1 MKLSEIKD
9 GILGEDG
16 PSRKRT
22 RFYLN
27 EYEGHHLLGIRE
39 FYLDK
44 KSGEFRHTRKGIN
57 LNRDTFM
64 ELQRVMSNHEDD
76 IMNWLRIGYIPEEIL
91 RYQQLQE
98 EARKKNFHI
107 VGDVDIIEVN
117 DFRSKNLFFD
127 QHKGSKTIIEL
138 NTSHP
143 FAKAIT
149 IDELSKS
156 TPEEIQGLF
165 ARLLASYS
173 KSRTMLLGTGVS
185 EPRILF
191 EQNEFDWSQFASQYV
206 KEVKK

>member
-1 MKLSEIKD
+1 MSDSSEK
-9 GILGEDG
+9 ILGEEG

-27 EYEGHHLLGIRE
+27 EYEGHHLFGIRE
-39 FYLDK
+39 FYIDR
-44 KSGEFRHTRKGIN
+44 KSGEFRPTRKGIN
-57 LNRDTFM
+57 LNRDSFM
-64 ELQRVMSNHEDD
+64 ELQRVMTKHEDD
-76 IMNWLRIGYIPEEIL
+76 VMNWLRIGHIPDEIL

-107 VGDVDIIEVN
+107 VGDVDVIETN
-117 DFRSKNLFFD
+117 DSRSKNLFFD

-138 NTSHP
+138 NTAHP
-143 FAKAIT
+143 FAKAIS

-156 TPEEIQGLF
+156 SPEEIQGLF

>member
-1 MKLSEIKD
+1 MSNSSEK
-9 GILGEDG
+9 ILGEEG

-27 EYEGHHLLGIRE
+27 EYEGHHLFAIRE
-39 FYLDK
+39 FYIDR
-44 KSGEFRHTRKGIN
+44 KSGEFRPTRKGIN

-64 ELQRVMSNHEDD
+64 ELQRVMTKHEDD
-76 IMNWLRIGYIPEEIL
+76 VMNWLRIGHIPEEIL

-107 VGDVDIIEVN
+107 VGDVDVIETY
-117 DFRSKNLFFD
+117 DSRSKNLFFD

-143 FAKAIT
+143 FAKAIS

-156 TPEEIQGLF
+156 SPEEIQGLF

-191 EQNEFDWSQFASQYV
+191 EQNEFDWSQFASKYV
-206 KEVKK
+206 EEVKK

>member
-1 MKLSEIKD
+1 MV
-9 GILGEDG
+9 
-16 PSRKRT
+16 
-22 RFYLN
+22 
-27 EYEGHHLLGIRE
+27 EGR
-39 FYLDK
+39 DVPK
-44 KSGEFRHTRKGIN
+44 PKSHIAE
-57 LNRDTFM
+57 
-64 ELQRVMSNHEDD
+64 
-76 IMNWLRIGYIPEEIL
+76 
-91 RYQQLQE
+91 E

-156 TPEEIQGLF
+156 TPEEIQALF

-206 KEVKK
+206 KEVKE